1 MDVVR
6 SKLELTLKF
15 RVRGTVGLLIVYKG
29 TIVFRF
35 VSIFFVL
42 FFRKKNEQIALNFK
56 KLSGFF
62 DMIFFLKTK
71 NNRFI
76 TIIFFSGR

>member
-1 MDVVR
+1 MEIFTSTETIVDVVR

-42 FFRKKNEQIALNFK
+42 FFRKKTNK
-56 KLSGFF
+56 SP
-62 DMIFFLKTK
+62 
-71 NNRFI
+71 
-76 TIIFFSGR
+76 